1 MYVEVKQIL
10 IVGYWFKRASSF
22 RNCKCSTDEHYSV
35 FHIISGIVSRENVW
49 EGRSQSYFDSG
60 NSELYKHPVW
70 TKIYLSE
77 SKSKKLRLVLTV
89 AVHLDPTIWHW
100 AGSDHTNL
108 WFIDTKNFAVKWQWQ
123 WCFLLLHIR
132 LMWFW
137 TELRGAGAMAPKPPW
152 LTQNFAQWRQDR
164 SWLT

>member
-22 RNCKCSTDEHYSV
+22 RNCKCSKDEHYSV

-89 AVHLDPTIWHW
+89 AVHLTQPYGIGQVPTTRI
-100 AGSDHTNL
+100 SDSLTQR
-108 WFIDTKNFAVKWQWQ
+108 I
-123 WCFLLLHIR
+123 LLLNDNDNECFFIVAYTSDVV
-132 LMWFW
+132 LNW
-137 TELRGAGAMAPKPPW
+137 TQGRGSHGAKAAVAHTKFRPMAP
-152 LTQNFAQWRQDR
+152 R
-164 SWLT
+164 